1 VQPERL
7 RASLSVRISGAARR
21 AGVGGDPGLC
31 GAVGAEMNQERLE
44 EIKRIYDSSGRG
56 LMWDTIREL
65 VAEVEWLAD
74 NLQASVELTAIRED
88 QLQGEFK
95 EIERLQAELS
105 GLAALREAVEEA
117 LDAYDD
123 AEGIDDIGGAME
135 RLQEALR
142 AATEANR

>member
-1 VQPERL
+1 
-7 RASLSVRISGAARR
+7 
-21 AGVGGDPGLC
+21 
-31 GAVGAEMNQERLE
+31 MNQERLE